1 MIIIGELIN
10 ASRKAV
16 GAAIEAQD
24 AAAIQQVAR
33 DQAEAGADYIDINAG
48 VFVGKEPEY
57 LKWLVETVQAVVDKP
72 CAIDSPDPAAVEAAL
87 AVHKGT
93 PMINSI
99 SLEKERYQKLMPII
113 ASTDM
118 KVIALCMSAKGMP
131 KTLADRMETAD
142 ELIDGLVKNNVKI
155 ENIFVDP
162 LVQPISVENTF
173 GVEFI
178 NSIEKIVTAYPGI
191 NTACG
196 LSNIS
201 YGLPAR
207 KFMNQTFM
215 TMAIAKGLDEAIFN
229 PLDRRRSSG
238 RQGRFLCEI
247 PQGLP
252 RRHVRRLNQPRP
264 KQKVF
269 HWFRSVWFRDPAFKT
284 EHRYFITLIRNG
296 PARTGPFSIHAHRYS
311 IGNGDL
317 KLQGIP
323 T

>member
-10 ASRKAV
+10 ASRKAIK
-16 GAAIEAQD
+16 AAIEAQD
-24 AAAIQQVAR
+24 AAAIQLVAK
-33 DQAEAGADYIDINAG
+33 DQAAAGADFIDVNAG

-87 AVHKGT
+87 AVHQGT

-99 SLEKERYQKLMPII
+99 SLEKERYEKLMPII
-113 ASTDM
+113 AGTDM
-118 KVIALCMSAKGMP
+118 KVIALCMSDKGMP
-131 KTLADRMETAD
+131 KTVDDRMQIAD
-142 ELIDGLVKNNVKI
+142 ELVNGLLKNNVKV

-178 NSIEKIVTAYPGI
+178 NTIEKIVASYPGI
-191 NTACG
+191 HTACG

-215 TMAIAKGLDEAIFN
+215 TMAIAKGLDGAIIN
-229 PLDRRRSSG
+229 PLDRRMMANITAAEALAG
-238 RQGRFLCEI
+238 RDNFCMNYL
-247 PQGLP
+247 
-252 RRHVRRLNQPRP
+252 
-264 KQKVF
+264 KA
-269 HWFRSVWFRDPAFKT
+269 FRAGQF
-284 EHRYFITLIRNG
+284 E
-296 PARTGPFSIHAHRYS
+296 
-311 IGNGDL
+311 
-317 KLQGIP
+317 
-323 T
+323 